1 MKTLVLAGL
10 VLWVALG
17 ARAGEVL
24 DARTAAGK
32 LGETVVV
39 VDTVHDVVVKESG
52 TVFLNFGAAFPK
64 EFLAAVVMKET
75 RPRFPDVENWKG
87 KRVRFEGRIIEHEGH
102 RKIILRERGQ
112 ITLAE

>member
-1 MKTLVLAGL
+1 MKTRVFASL
-10 VLWVALG
+10 VLWMAFG
-17 ARAGEVL
+17 AQAGEVL

-32 LGETVVV
+32 LGENVVV
-39 VDTVHDVVVKESG
+39 VDTVHEVIVKDSG

-64 EFLAAVVMKET
+64 ESLAAVVMKET

-87 KRVRFEGRIIEHEGH
+87 RTVRFEGRIIEHEGH